1 MRAVAGALPSCNK
14 TLIVCDVCQ
23 TAVTLEAARSHLKDR
38 HPECNVAQIVHH
50 LRTIETGTVGEADIQ
65 VFYESFRVCDSVIP
79 GLPLHIGKKCTLCQ
93 QPPFFCEA
101 EGTMSKHFY
110 AMHRDKLDQ
119 LSHADALKSLA
130 VTHPVQRLFN
140 HRTVPW
146 YGVTGSST
154 VTEVEDE
161 MVNESTTTSP
171 SRSTPQPASNDMDNA
186 SVLDQLDT
194 ILRDARN
201 AISSTDVVHDLDW
214 FFSHQRWDRIVQQ
227 VDQQDPGLVS
237 AMTHATGQ
245 RHQVVSLAGMRYF
258 SSPQDAQSAL
268 YIPGQDFYV
277 LRHALKENLGPDL
290 QTEGLALFQNDKT
303 TCPTAQ
309 RS

>member
-1 MRAVAGALPSCNK
+1 MRAVAGALPSCIK

-65 VFYESFRVCDSVIP
+65 VFNESFRACDSVIP

-93 QPPFFCEA
+93 HPPFFCEA

-119 LSHADALKSLA
+119 LSHADALKSFSVA
-130 VTHPVQRLFN
+130 HPVQHLFN
-140 HRTVPW
+140 HRTAPW

-161 MVNESTTTSP
+161 MVNDSTTTSP
-171 SRSTPQPASNDMDNA
+171 SRSPSQPASNVMDNA
-186 SVLDQLDT
+186 SVLVQLDT
-194 ILRDARN
+194 TLRDARN

-227 VDQQDPGLVS
+227 VDQQDSGLIQ
-237 AMTHATGQ
+237 AMTHANSQ
-245 RHQVVSLAGMRYF
+245 RHQVVSLACMRYF
-258 SSPQDAQSAL
+258 SSPQDAHSAL

-277 LRHALKENLGPDL
+277 LRHVLKEKL
-290 QTEGLALFQNDKT
+290 
-303 TCPTAQ
+303 
-309 RS
+309 